1 MIYAIKITAQAENDI
16 RNIYEFI
23 AYELQSPE
31 NASGQLDRIEKCI
44 ISLDDMPERYRFY
57 DREPWKSRGLH
68 IVPVDNY
75 CVLYIVDNDDSTV
88 SIMRVMYGGRDIDV
102 QLDNYTKYEE

>member
-1 MIYAIKITAQAENDI
+1 MIYTIKVTVQADNDL
-16 RNIYEFI
+16 RNIYEYI

-31 NASGQLDRIEKCI
+31 NAGGQLDRIEKCI
-44 ISLDDMPERYRFY
+44 MSLKSMPERYRFY

-75 CVLYIVDNDDSTV
+75 CILYIVDNGNMTV
-88 SIMRVMYGGRDIDV
+88 SIMRVMYGGRDINT
-102 QLDNYTKYEE
+102 QLDKCTKI